1 MAKFPEVVVVE
12 VLQNNQ
18 WSPYYSE
25 IDHEGNGAVKKRM
38 DAFVTE
44 AIKKGIASIDNIR
57 VSSSPFGALRI
68 SSAQKKEFYGEGEG
82 ED

>member
-1 MAKFPEVVVVE
+1 MAKYPEVVVVE
-12 VLQNNQ
+12 ILQNNQ

-25 IDHEGNGAVKKRM
+25 IDHEGSGEVKKRLN
-38 DAFVTE
+38 AFATE
-44 AIKKGIASIDNIR
+44 AIKKGIASMDSIR

-68 SSAQKKEFYGEGEG
+68 SAAQKKEFYGEGEG